1 MLSGVISSH
10 QFCDD
15 RRRRV
20 TNRRSREFDSS
31 QALARPSC
39 LNIESAANKKITV
52 EDAVSETTRKRLR
65 RRYAMD
71 QTQVEQYETYSAAV
85 ENQTQTEEVVEVKV
99 VESKS
104 KSSGWKWLLGLGVGG
119 AAVASIIA
127 YVSNKE

>member
-31 QALARPSC
+31 QTLARPSC
-39 LNIESAANKKITV
+39 LNIEFAANKKITV

-71 QTQVEQYETYSAAV
+71 QTQVEQYETYSATV

-99 VESKS
+99 VESKP
-104 KSSGWKWLLGLGVGG
+104 KPSGWKWLFGLGVVG

-127 YVSNKE
+127 YVSNK